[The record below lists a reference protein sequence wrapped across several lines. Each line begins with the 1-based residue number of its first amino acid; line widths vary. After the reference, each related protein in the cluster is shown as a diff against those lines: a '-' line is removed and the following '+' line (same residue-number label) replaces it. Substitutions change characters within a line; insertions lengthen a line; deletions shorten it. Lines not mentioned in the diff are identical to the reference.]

1 MVSRN
6 VETKVNMTLSPAGAF
21 SGISGR
27 QNETQVCIS
36 PRLNAP
42 FSVSTLYGLEGTY

>member
-1 MVSRN
+1 MVSRK
-6 VETKVNMTLSPAGAF
+6 VETKVNVTLSPVGAF

-27 QNETQVCIS
+27 QKETHVCIS

-42 FSVSTLYGLEGTY
+42 FSVSILYGLYNT

>member
-1 MVSRN
+1 MVSRK
-6 VETKVNMTLSPAGAF
+6 VETKVNVTLSPVGAF

-27 QNETQVCIS
+27 QKETHVCIS

-42 FSVSTLYGLEGTY
+42 FSVSILYGLYNR